1 MNKNLYS
8 VFKSLYLVSFEGCR
22 SGLAERIYGAPYR
35 HFSPYSRFPWRI
47 KSFLRLHD
55 KNTIRSQSIYLLP
68 HIPLYCL
75 FLQTYFITEQKILNK
90 TSIPVSSLG
99 KKMDLVGLK
108 KFTMFDE
115 TERFPLSEFYKG
127 KTRTCTKNIVIIYL
141 WLFPSLFYLC

>member
-108 KFTMFDE
+108 KEQSSQCLMK
-115 TERFPLSEFYKG
+115 L
-127 KTRTCTKNIVIIYL
+127 NV
-141 WLFPSLFYLC
+141 SLFQSFIKAKQEHLPKIL

>member
-47 KSFLRLHD
+47 ESFLRLHD
-55 KNTIRSQSIYLLP
+55 KHTIRSQSIYLLP

-75 FLQTYFITEQKILNK
+75 FLQTYFITEQKIINK

-108 KFTMFDE
+108 KEQSSQCLMK
-115 TERFPLSEFYKG
+115 L
-127 KTRTCTKNIVIIYL
+127 NV
-141 WLFPSLFYLC
+141 SLFRSFIKAKQEHLPKIL

>member
-55 KNTIRSQSIYLLP
+55 KHTIRSQSIYLLP

-90 TSIPVSSLG
+90 TSIRVSSLG

-108 KFTMFDE
+108 KEHSSQCLMK
-115 TERFPLSEFYKG
+115 L
-127 KTRTCTKNIVIIYL
+127 NV
-141 WLFPSLFYLC
+141 SLFRSFIKAKQEHLPKIL